1 MQAKRAQDEGG
12 HWSPCMTPRPVH
24 ARRAAELAR
33 GRPGHVTAAESKAKR
48 CDAPHAPCAAAVR
61 RGELAA
67 ARPSWSDR
75 VHLRETSANQA
86 KPAASC
92 RVHWRSIHSI
102 DAARETSRLSRLRVF
117 VSRDGPLASSRKNR
131 VCSRSDWH
139 GSLFCRCPAPTR
151 RKHTPRHMHTFMQAA
166 QPTHARFA
174 AAPAYRTEQS
184 ASDEHQT
191 RHAAQRE

>member
-12 HWSPCMTPRPVH
+12 HWSPCMTPASPRDGPLSWRGDGP
-24 ARRAAELAR
+24 ATWPRR
-33 GRPGHVTAAESKAKR
+33 KAKR
-48 CDAPHAPCAAAVR
+48 SDAPHAPCAAAVR

-75 VHLRETSANQA
+75 VHLREMSANQA

-92 RVHWRSIHSI
+92 RVHWRSIHAI
-102 DAARETSRLSRLRVF
+102 DAARETFRLSRWRVF
-117 VSRDGPLASSRKNR
+117 VSRDEPLASSRKNR

-151 RKHTPRHMHTFMQAA
+151 RKHTPRHMHI
-166 QPTHARFA
+166 HARGTTRPRA
-174 AAPAYRTEQS
+174 VRRS
-184 ASDEHQT
+184 ARVPNGAE
-191 RHAAQRE
+191 RIR